1 MVDGLRVRE
10 TVDPPNHEE
19 TCLLPPKEALLRCLT
34 VRAVVDERGDIDG
47 LELELFMNRVAGPH
61 QWLSTTEWLFVEPPV
76 EVAGEITV
84 PVVCPE
90 NVAVRAIL
98 ADLTNEPRRIL
109 FDLPTTGAE
118 TRKWR
123 FIAFCSATNI
133 QGKGVFPW
141 ETPDA

>member
-1 MVDGLRVRE
+1 MAPD
-10 TVDPPNHEE
+10 DAP
-19 TCLLPPKEALLRCLT
+19 LRCLT

-47 LELELFMNRVAGPH
+47 LELELFMNSVAGPH
-61 QWLSTTEWLFVEPPV
+61 QWISTTEWLFVEPPK
-76 EVAGEITV
+76 EAAGEITL

-123 FIAFCSATNI
+123 WVAFQAAPN
-133 QGKGVFPW
+133 GRGHGRFPW
-141 ETPDA
+141 ETADA

>member
-1 MVDGLRVRE
+1 MAP
-10 TVDPPNHEE
+10 T
-19 TCLLPPKEALLRCLT
+19 EAPLRCLT

-47 LELELFMNRVAGPH
+47 LELELFMNAVAGPRM
-61 QWLSTTEWLFVEPPV
+61 WIRTAEWLFVEPPL
-76 EVAGEITV
+76 EAAGEITV
-84 PVVCPE
+84 PVVVPE
-90 NVAVRAIL
+90 AAAVKAIL

-123 FIAFCSATNI
+123 FIAFCSATNL

>member
-1 MVDGLRVRE
+1 MAP
-10 TVDPPNHEE
+10 T
-19 TCLLPPKEALLRCLT
+19 EAPLRCLT

-47 LELELFMNRVAGPH
+47 LELELFMNAVAGPRK
-61 QWLSTTEWLFVEPPV
+61 WISTAEWLFVEPPL
-76 EVAGEITV
+76 EAAGEITV
-84 PVVCPE
+84 PVVVPE
-90 NVAVRAIL
+90 AVAVKAIL

-141 ETPDA
+141 ETLDA